1 MEGLDAEYAFHTPQ
15 HYFKR
20 RYKGNLIFFAIFLI
34 YSYLYYFTFIIYKL
48 VNIYFSSFFS
58 VSLGQMAIATDKM
71 FRVLYPIVYLI
82 FVCCYFLNYI
92 HWMKTS
98 SQFLLKYQT
107 KCITSDSKKWRTCLF
122 GFFNVRMRKK
132 KMKEKV
138 SREWKMIFG
147 CYLVH
152 SSIQHQNSSKNDS
165 IFSLYDCN
173 KIPCNKSTFHIY
185 TSFIFEG

>member
-1 MEGLDAEYAFHTPQ
+1 MVQ
-15 HYFKR
+15 
-20 RYKGNLIFFAIFLI
+20 
-34 YSYLYYFTFIIYKL
+34 YLFFII
-48 VNIYFSSFFS
+48 FS

-122 GFFNVRMRKK
+122 GVFNVRMRKK

-152 SSIQHQNSSKNDS
+152 ISIQHQNSSKNGS
-165 IFSLYDCN
+165 IFFPYIIVTKFHGIEVCFTFIPLYFLKVKYRNLRFLCPEQ
-173 KIPCNKSTFHIY
+173 KICYWNLNFLFDLKYEAWISIICCY
-185 TSFIFEG
+185 

>member
-20 RYKGNLIFFAIFLI
+20 RYQGNSIFLQYLWSIDTNLFHI
-34 YSYLYYFTFIIYKL
+34 YYIKIGQYLSFII
-48 VNIYFSSFFS
+48 FS

-92 HWMKTS
+92 HWTKTS

-122 GFFNVRMRKK
+122 EFFNAMMRKK

-152 SSIQHQNSSKNDS
+152 ISIQHQKLFKKWLDFFL
-165 IFSLYDCN
+165 IWL
-173 KIPCNKSTFHIY
+173 
-185 TSFIFEG
+185 